1 MLKGRASELKAIEFG
16 ARPTYYFYANF
27 LSKGQNWMGDQDL
40 ECGTDAQLVESVAA
54 IKRSIEPYL
63 KLSHLQ
69 YLWMDG
75 HDELAPGLFR
85 TKYSDGSAVYV
96 NYNKSPVSAD
106 GVTVPAEDWLLK
118 K

>member
-1 MLKGRASELKAIEFG
+1 
-16 ARPTYYFYANF
+16 
-27 LSKGQNWMGDQDL
+27 
-40 ECGTDAQLVESVAA
+40 
-54 IKRSIEPYL
+54 
-63 KLSHLQ
+63 
-69 YLWMDG
+69 MDG